1 MINKVRY
8 AIFQT
13 KNGLKYPG
21 LIGSCIIYIAT
32 EKILA
37 NETLVSVPM
46 NLLLTTRHAFESP
59 L

>member
-21 LIGSCIIYIAT
+21 LIGISNIYIAT

>member
-1 MINKVRY
+1 MRY

-21 LIGSCIIYIAT
+21 LIGISNIYIAT